1 MDNKALF
8 KLSYGVFVLS
18 SKSGDK
24 VNACVTNT
32 CIQVA
37 NDPVRIAI
45 SVLNT
50 NLTCDYIKDS
60 GVFSVSVLDKT
71 CIFDTVKHFGMQS
84 GRDVNK
90 FEGVKLPIDL
100 NGVPYLPWS
109 TNSVLSA
116 KVTES
121 VDLGT
126 HTLFIA
132 EAVDMKV
139 LSDNEPLTYA
149 DYHKDLKP
157 KPQKIDEKKKIVG
170 WKCKIC
176 GYVFEGEKLPKD
188 FVCPLCG
195 HSADDFEPIYE
206 QYAN

>member
-116 KVTES
+116 KVLES
-121 VDLGT
+121 IDLGT

-176 GYVFEGEKLPKD
+176 GFVYEGEKLPED

-206 QYAN
+206 

>member
-206 QYAN
+206 

>member
-32 CIQVA
+32 CIQAA

-71 CIFDTVKHFGMQS
+71 CIFDTIKHFGMQS

-116 KVTES
+116 KVLES
-121 VDLGT
+121 IDLGT

-132 EAVDMKV
+132 EVVDMKI

-176 GYVFEGEKLPKD
+176 GFVYEGEKLPED
-188 FVCPLCG
+188 FVCLLCG

-206 QYAN
+206 

>member
-32 CIQVA
+32 CIQAA

-45 SVLNT
+45 SVLNS

-71 CIFDTVKHFGMQS
+71 CIFDTIKHFGMQS

-90 FEGVKLPIDL
+90 FEGVKLPLDL

-121 VDLGT
+121 IDLGT

-132 EAVDMKV
+132 EVEDMKV

-176 GYVFEGEKLPKD
+176 GFVYEGEKLPED

-206 QYAN
+206 

>member
-32 CIQVA
+32 CIQAA

-71 CIFDTVKHFGMQS
+71 CIFDTIKHFGMQS

-121 VDLGT
+121 IDLGT

-132 EAVDMKV
+132 EVEDMKV

-176 GYVFEGEKLPKD
+176 GFVYEGEKLPED

-206 QYAN
+206 

>member
-1 MDNKALF
+1 MDSKALF

-24 VNACVTNT
+24 INACITNT
-32 CIQVA
+32 CMQVA

-50 NLTCDYIKDS
+50 GLTCDYIKSS
-60 GVFSVSVLDKT
+60 GVFSLSILDKT

-90 FEGVKLPIDL
+90 FEGVKIPLDL

-109 TNSVLSA
+109 TCAVLSA
-116 KVTES
+116 KVIES
-121 VDLGT
+121 MDMGT

-132 EAVDMKV
+132 EVQDMKV
-139 LSDNEPLTYA
+139 LSDEEPLTYD
-149 DYHKDLKP
+149 DYHNNLKP
-157 KPQKIDEKKKIVG
+157 KPRAVEKNRKIVG

-176 GYVFEGEKLPKD
+176 GFVFEGENLPED
-188 FVCPLCG
+188 YICPLCG
-195 HSADDFEPIYE
+195 HTADDFEPIYE
-206 QYAN
+206 

>member
-32 CIQVA
+32 CIQAA

-71 CIFDTVKHFGMQS
+71 CIFDTIKHFGMQS

-121 VDLGT
+121 IDLGT

-132 EAVDMKV
+132 EVVDMKV

-176 GYVFEGEKLPKD
+176 GFVYEGEKLPED

-206 QYAN
+206 

>member
-116 KVTES
+116 KVLES
-121 VDLGT
+121 IDLGT

-149 DYHKDLKP
+149 DYHKNLKP
-157 KPQKIDEKKKIVG
+157 KPQKIDEKKRIVG

-176 GYVFEGEKLPKD
+176 GFVYEGEELPED

-206 QYAN
+206 